1 MMKIKGYNNLE
12 KDPNSGAILLAPSND
27 IVDIKID
34 NLTKKIKVLQKQNEE
49 ILALLKEFL
58 HK

>member
-1 MMKIKGYNNLE
+1 MKIKGYNNLE
-12 KDPNSGAILLAPSND
+12 KDPNTGAILLTPSND